1 MATANWGLDRSWKA
15 AIDFST
21 CGQYRFMKTG
31 SIAGEVT
38 MNTTVGGSVLGV
50 LQNDPKP
57 GEEAVVRHL
66 GFSKVQGNGDASA
79 LVWGGQI
86 KSGSDG
92 MAYGY
97 GVGLAASLIA
107 VGFAM
112 EALSSGCQVAV
123 EVLLAPPGY
132 RG

>member
-1 MATANWGLDRSWKA
+1 MATQNWGIDRTFKA
-15 AIDFST
+15 SADFST
-21 CGQYRFMKTG
+21 CGMYRFMKTG
-31 SIAGEVT
+31 SIAGEVA
-38 MNTTVGGSVLGV
+38 MQTTVGGSVLGV

-57 GEEAVVRHL
+57 LEEAIVRVF
-66 GFSKVQGNGDASA
+66 GFSKVQANGDASA
-79 LVWGGQI
+79 LLWGGQV

-97 GVGLAASLIA
+97 GNGLAASLIA
-107 VGFAM
+107 VGFAL
-112 EALSSGCQVAV
+112 EATSSGSQVAV